1 MTIEQ
6 ATKRL
11 LIKSPFYGLFL
22 LSLKRRFAVPGDRCK
37 TAYVHISGLSYEM
50 VINQEF
56 WDSLETDDCR
66 LNLMLHELMHICL
79 KHLEFPDR
87 FPDKKKANIAEDLEV
102 SNYVEYISKGG
113 YYIWN
118 YPELEKRAGAKYYYD
133 HLPEQP
139 KNGQNSFGNK
149 NGNNSSNEQGDSQ
162 SDSGEDP
169 MQENSNGVGTID
181 DHSVWEEINNLS
193 EAEQQLLANQLNHIL
208 KQTAEQVQ
216 KMRGNIPRE
225 LTEIISELFKQKPAI
240 FNWKA
245 YFRRM
250 LGTIID
256 IDIKKTRKKESNR
269 FPDASGLKHK
279 RKSNIFLVIDTSG
292 SVSDKEAC
300 DFFSEINHIYK
311 AGAKI
316 TICEC
321 DSQIQRIYEYTGKW
335 DGKFKG
341 RGGTLMSPAIEEF
354 NKRRRDY
361 QTIIFFTDGFIE
373 HNITPIM
380 GQSMWIITS
389 NGDTQRQFPGKT
401 LYIPK
406 EK

>member
-22 LSLKRRFAVPGDRCK
+22 LSLKRRFAVPSDNCR
-37 TAYVHISGLSYEM
+37 TAYVHVSGLSYEM

-79 KHLEFPDR
+79 KHPEFWHDMGFDEER
-87 FPDKKKANIAEDLEV
+87 MGVAKDLEV
-102 SNYVEYISKGG
+102 SNYVEYIAEGG
-113 YYIWN
+113 AYIWN
-118 YPELEKRAGAKYYYD
+118 YPELPKRAGAKYYYD
-133 HLPEQP
+133 HLPQDLQD
-139 KNGQNSFGNK
+139 KLQNRGFGQGNPQ
-149 NGNNSSNEQGDSQ
+149 GN
-162 SDSGEDP
+162 DSGGDGEP
-169 MQENSNGVGTID
+169 QQSLTID
-181 DHSVWEEINNLS
+181 DHSVWEEIKNLS
-193 EAEQQLLANQLNHIL
+193 EAEQQLLANQLNHIM

-216 KMRGNIPRE
+216 KMQGTIPGE

-256 IDIKKTRKKESNR
+256 VDIKKTRKKESNR

-321 DSQIQRIYEYTGKW
+321 DTRIQRIYEYTGKW
-335 DGKFKG
+335 DGKFMG
-341 RGGTLMSPAIEEF
+341 RGGTILSPAIEEF

-361 QTIIFFTDGFIE
+361 QTIIFFTDGYIE
-373 HNITPIM
+373 PDITPIM

-389 NGDTQRQFPGKT
+389 TGDRNRQFPGKT

-406 EK
+406 EQ

>member
-22 LSLKRRFAVPGDRCK
+22 LSLKRRFAVPGDRCR
-37 TAYVHISGLSYEM
+37 TAYVHISGLGYEM

-87 FPDKKKANIAEDLEV
+87 FPDKKRANIAEDLEV

-139 KNGQNSFGNK
+139 KNGQNSFGN
-149 NGNNSSNEQGDSQ
+149 
-162 SDSGEDP
+162 
-169 MQENSNGVGTID
+169 SNGAGTID
-181 DHSVWEEINNLS
+181 DHSIWEEIKNLS

-216 KMRGNIPRE
+216 KMRGDIPGE

-256 IDIKKTRKKESNR
+256 VDIKKTRKKESNR

-311 AGAKI
+311 AGARI

-389 NGDTQRQFPGKT
+389 DGVTERQFPGKT

-406 EK
+406 EQ

>member
-6 ATKRL
+6 AAKRL

-22 LSLKRRFAVPGDRCK
+22 LSLKRRFAVPSDRCK
-37 TAYVHISGLSYEM
+37 TAYVHVSGLNYEM

-118 YPELEKRAGAKYYYD
+118 YPNLQKRAGTKYYYD
-133 HLPEQP
+133 NLPKPPEQS
-139 KNGQNSFGNK
+139 NSGNQS
-149 NGNNSSNEQGDSQ
+149 GNQSGDSSGNTQ
-162 SDSGEDP
+162 SDGSGDSDSI
-169 MQENSNGVGTID
+169 QQNGGTID

-216 KMRGNIPRE
+216 KMQGTIPGE

-256 IDIKKTRKKESNR
+256 VDIKKTRKKESNR

-292 SVSDKEAC
+292 SVSGKEAC

-321 DSQIQRIYEYTGKW
+321 DARVQRIYEYTGKW
-335 DGKFKG
+335 DGKFMG
-341 RGGTLMSPAIEEF
+341 RGGTILSPAIEEF

-361 QTIIFFTDGFIE
+361 QTIIFFTDGYIE
-373 HNITPIM
+373 YKIEPIM

-389 NGDTQRQFPGKT
+389 NGDHQRQFPGKT

-406 EK
+406 EQ

>member
-22 LSLKRRFAVPGDRCK
+22 LSLKRRFAVPSDNCR
-37 TAYVHISGLSYEM
+37 TAYVHVSGLNYEM

-56 WDSLETDDCR
+56 WNALETDDCR

-118 YPELEKRAGAKYYYD
+118 YPNLQKRAGTKYYYD
-133 HLPEQP
+133 NLPD
-139 KNGQNSFGNK
+139 NQNPQLPNFQS
-149 NGNNSSNEQGDSQ
+149 GNNDESNNDSQ
-162 SDSGEDP
+162 SNP
-169 MQENSNGVGTID
+169 MQGNSDGIGTID

-193 EAEQQLLANQLNHIL
+193 EAEQQLLTNQLNHIL
-208 KQTAEQVQ
+208 KQTTEQVQ
-216 KMRGNIPRE
+216 KMRGTIPGE

-256 IDIKKTRKKESNR
+256 VDIKKTRKKESNR

-321 DSQIQRIYEYTGKW
+321 DTRIQRIYEYTGKW
-335 DGKFKG
+335 DGKFMG
-341 RGGTLMSPAIEEF
+341 RGGTILSPAIEEF

-361 QTIIFFTDGFIE
+361 QTIIFFTDGYIE
-373 HNITPIM
+373 PDITPIM

-389 NGDTQRQFPGKT
+389 TGDRNRQFPGKT

-406 EK
+406 EQ

>member
-22 LSLKRRFAVPGDRCK
+22 LSLKRRFAVPADDCK
-37 TAYVHISGLSYEM
+37 TAYTCLNGINYEI
-50 VINQEF
+50 VINEEF
-56 WDSLETDDCR
+56 WNSLDNDDCR
-66 LNLMLHELMHICL
+66 LNLLKHELMHICL
-79 KHLEFPDR
+79 KHPEFWHDMGLDEER
-87 FPDKKKANIAEDLEV
+87 QNIAKDLEV
-102 SNYVEYISKGG
+102 SNYVEFISKGG
-113 YYIWN
+113 VYIWD
-118 YPELEKRAGAKYYYD
+118 YPELEKRAGTKYYYNN
-133 HLPEQP
+133 LPQ
-139 KNGQNSFGNK
+139 KLQDALSQQGGSG
-149 NGNNSSNEQGDSQ
+149 QGDC
-162 SDSGEDP
+162 DVEGDETGEGTP
-169 MQENSNGVGTID
+169 HTID
-181 DHSVWEEINNLS
+181 DHSKWKETKNLS
-193 EAEQQLLANQLNHIL
+193 DAEKQLIENQVNHII
-208 KQTAEQVQ
+208 KQAAEQVI
-216 KMRGNIPRE
+216 KMRGAIPGE
-225 LTEIISELFKQKPAI
+225 MQDIVNELFKQKPAI

-256 IDIKKTRKKESNR
+256 VDIKKTRKKESNR

-311 AGAKI
+311 AGARI

-341 RGGTLMSPAIEEF
+341 RGGTYMKAAIEEF

-361 QTIIFFTDGFIE
+361 QTIIFFTDGYIE
-373 HNITPIM
+373 DNIIPIM

-389 NGDTQRQFPGKT
+389 TGDRNRQFPGKT

-406 EK
+406 EQ

>member
-22 LSLKRRFAVPGDRCK
+22 LSLKRRFAVPSDGCR
-37 TAYVHISGLSYEM
+37 TAYVHITGINYEL
-50 VINQEF
+50 VVNEEF
-56 WDSLETDDCR
+56 WNSLENDDCR
-66 LNLMLHELMHICL
+66 LNLLQHELVHICL

-87 FPDKKKANIAEDLEV
+87 FPDQDRANIAEDLEV
-102 SNYVEYISKGG
+102 SNYTGFISEGG
-113 YYIWN
+113 CYIWD
-118 YPELEKRAGAKYYYD
+118 YPELQKRAGAKYYYD
-133 HLPEQP
+133 NLPDKLKDALQ
-139 KNGQNSFGNK
+139 NGASSGDSNGGGSPGNDPGNK
-149 NGNNSSNEQGDSQ
+149 PS
-162 SDSGEDP
+162 
-169 MQENSNGVGTID
+169 TID
-181 DHSVWEEINNLS
+181 DHSKWEEIKNLS

-216 KMRGNIPRE
+216 NMRGTIPGE

-245 YFRRM
+245 YLRRM

-256 IDIKKTRKKESNR
+256 VDIKKTRKKESNR

-279 RKSNIFLVIDTSG
+279 RKSHIFLVIDTSG
-292 SVSDKEAC
+292 SISNRDAC

-311 AGAKI
+311 AGSKI

-321 DSQIQRIYEYTGKW
+321 DTQIRRIYEYTGKW
-335 DGKFKG
+335 DGKFSG

-373 HNITPIM
+373 YKITPIM

-389 NGDTQRQFPGKT
+389 NGDQKRQFPGKT

-406 EK
+406 NQ